1 MHLVDTPAHYPPHPG
16 GVEYYAKELHRRLLD
31 SDPNLRITVLT
42 SAIGLKAGVEHL
54 SDRWTVVRW
63 PAWEPVAPLAVP
75 HPRLLRLLREHC
87 LGPTA
92 DPETVLMT
100 HTRFFIH
107 GRVVG
112 WFAKRH
118 GLRWLHIEHGSSDVQ
133 SGGLFVRAVAKTV
146 DTVIGKPILR
156 KADVVAAVSESS
168 AAFVKQ
174 LSGRT
179 ASVLYRGMELPDGV
193 VSDTVGT
200 EPPTAC
206 FVGRLINGKGVAD
219 LLDATAQ
226 LHGAG
231 IPLRLRLCGDGAA
244 RADLV
249 DKAKQLGLAEHV
261 DFLGAVDNATALAEM
276 SKATVFV
283 NPSWTEGLPTTV
295 LEAAAM
301 GCAVVA
307 TDVGGTREIVT
318 DGTTG
323 WIVPPRDP
331 RRLAE
336 ALTAVCGD
344 PARRA
349 AAGAKL
355 RTATAATFSW
365 ATTVA
370 NFQALATGAPVT
382 SH

>member
-1 MHLVDTPAHYPPHPG
+1 M
-16 GVEYYAKELHRRLLD
+16 
-31 SDPNLRITVLT
+31 
-42 SAIGLKAGVEHL
+42 
-54 SDRWTVVRW
+54 DRG
-63 PAWEPVAPLAVP
+63 PLARLGAGGP
-75 HPRLLRLLREHC
+75 AGGPAPRLLRLLREHC
-87 LGPTA
+87 LGPDA
-92 DPETVLMT
+92 DPNTVLMT
-100 HTRFFIH
+100 HTRFFVH

-118 GLRWLHIEHGSSDVQ
+118 GLRWLHVEHGSSAVQ

-146 DTVIGKPILR
+146 DTVIGKPMLR
-156 KADVVAAVSESS
+156 KADVVAAVSQSS
-168 AAFVKQ
+168 ADFVRE

-179 ASVLYRGMELPDGV
+179 ASVLYRGMELPDGI

-206 FVGRLINGKGVAD
+206 YVGRLINGKGVTD

-226 LHGAG
+226 LHAAG
-231 IPLRLRLCGDGAA
+231 VPLRLRLCGDGAA
-244 RADLV
+244 RADLTAKV
-249 DKAKQLGLAEHV
+249 KQLGLAEHV
-261 DFLGAVDNATALAEM
+261 DFLGAVDNPTALAEM
-276 SKATVFV
+276 SRATVFV

-307 TDVGGTREIVT
+307 TDVGGTTEIVT

-323 WIVPPRDP
+323 WVVPPHDP

-336 ALTAVCGD
+336 ALAAVCRD
-344 PARRA
+344 PDLRA

-355 RTATAATFSW
+355 RTATLARFSW
-365 ATTVA
+365 TNTVA
-370 NFQALATGAPVT
+370 GFHALATGAPV
-382 SH
+382 SGN